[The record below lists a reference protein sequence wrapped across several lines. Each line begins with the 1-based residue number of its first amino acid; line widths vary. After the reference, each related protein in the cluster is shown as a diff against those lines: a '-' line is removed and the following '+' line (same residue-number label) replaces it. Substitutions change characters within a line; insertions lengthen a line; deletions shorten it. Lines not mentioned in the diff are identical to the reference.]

1 MSSKYIKN
9 LYEMTPAGEMGQ
21 GTRFASKHRPIS
33 PDVGA
38 ARLGYNLTE
47 LDPGKTAFPYHYHH
61 INEELFLV
69 IEGTGKVRMPDGVH
83 AIKAGDLI
91 ACPPGPDAAHQIT
104 NDGSVPLKYLAL
116 SKMHDP
122 EVVEYPDSGKYGVT
136 VGRKAGRPAQESAFR
151 ILAFKKDGVDYWAG
165 EDTEL
170 K

>member
-9 LYEMTPAGEMGQ
+9 LYETTPAGEMSQ

-38 ARLGYNLTE
+38 AKLGYNLTE
-47 LDPGKTAFPYHYHH
+47 LD
-61 INEELFLV
+61 
-69 IEGTGKVRMPDGVH
+69 
-83 AIKAGDLI
+83 
-91 ACPPGPDAAHQIT
+91 PDAAHQIT

-116 SKMHDP
+116 STMQDP

-151 ILAFKKDGVDYWAG
+151 MLAFKKDGVDYWAG
-165 EDTEL
+165 EDTENE
-170 K
+170 